1 MAPRRSEPGSVFP
14 PSWSGN
20 GFGSGILMTLGADA
34 APAADRAQFL
44 GGWRLCGEA
53 GNAAAPLVVTAV
65 TAVASLSAAAWVLG
79 GIGLVSL
86 PWVVGV
92 TRRLD
97 ARRHRAGAG

>member
-1 MAPRRSEPGSVFP
+1 MYKR
-14 PSWSGN
+14 
-20 GFGSGILMTLGADA
+20 
-34 APAADRAQFL
+34 Q
-44 GGWRLCGEA
+44 A

-79 GIGLVSL
+79 GIGLVAL